1 MNFLSHAIPYLTNA
15 SFQSPLLAV
24 STGIPDWLTVV
35 DRKIRARGKLAEQHV
50 NSLDKELCDVAK
62 GILLHISDDRWFHG
76 TQAFIE
82 TNMEL
87 AIQLRD
93 QLPGDAGFRPS
104 FVGHIL
110 IEMLLD
116 GLWIRDDR
124 THAESYYAA
133 IRQAPPSTIERCVN
147 VITGKPTTKLAAAIE
162 RFVEIQFL
170 YDYLDHEKMLMRL
183 NQVMNRV
190 GLPALPDTLA
200 GWLPQAQEL
209 VESRRR
215 QLLTPPGDTH
225 HFPAI
230 HVI

>member
-1 MNFLSHAIPYLTNA
+1 MNFLSHAIPYLTSS
-15 SFQSPLLAV
+15 SFDSPLLAV

-50 NSLDKELCDVAK
+50 NSADPELSDVAK

-76 TQAFIE
+76 TQAFVE

-87 AIQLRD
+87 ALQLRD

-124 THAESYYAA
+124 NHADAYYAA
-133 IRQAPPSTIERCVN
+133 IRQAPPATIERCVN
-147 VITGKPTTKLAAAIE
+147 VITGKPTTKLAAVID
-162 RFVEIQFL
+162 RFTEIQFL

-190 GLPALPDTLA
+190 SLPPLPTTIV
-200 GWLPQAQEL
+200 GWLPEAQDL

-215 QLLTPPGDTH
+215 PLLTPPGDTN
-225 HFPAI
+225 HFPPMP
-230 HVI
+230 VI

>member
-1 MNFLSHAIPYLTNA
+1 MNFLSHAIPYLT
-15 SFQSPLLAV
+15 SPGFGSPLLAV

-35 DRKIRARGKLAEQHV
+35 DRKIRARGKLAEKHIH
-50 NSLDKELCDVAK
+50 STDAELSDVAR

-76 TQAFIE
+76 TQAFVE

-124 THAESYYAA
+124 EHAEKYYTA

-147 VITGKPTTKLAAAIE
+147 VITGKPTTKLAAVIN
-162 RFVEIQFL
+162 RFAEIQFL
-170 YDYLDHEKMLMRL
+170 YDYLDHKKMLMRL

-190 GLPALPDTLA
+190 GLPPLPNAIA
-200 GWLPQAQEL
+200 GWLPEAQDL
-209 VESRRR
+209 VESRRL
-215 QLLTPPGDTH
+215 QLLTPPGDTN
-225 HFPAI
+225 HFPSI
-230 HVI
+230 PVI

>member
-1 MNFLSHAIPYLTNA
+1 MGG
-15 SFQSPLLAV
+15 PLLAV

-35 DRKIRARGKLAEQHV
+35 DRRIRARGRMAEQYID
-50 NSLDKELCDVAK
+50 SSDRQLSEVAQ
-62 GILLHISDDRWFHG
+62 GILFHISDDRWFHG
-76 TQAFIE
+76 TRAFVE

-124 THAESYYAA
+124 RHAENYYSA
-133 IRQAPPSTIERCVN
+133 IRQATPSTIQRCVN
-147 VITGKPTTKLAAAIE
+147 VITGKPTTKLAAVIDRFLEIE
-162 RFVEIQFL
+162 FL
-170 YDYLDHEKMLMRL
+170 YDYLDDEKLLMRL

-190 GLPALPDTLA
+190 GLPALPDTITR
-200 GWLPQAQEL
+200 WLPEAQDL

-215 QLLTPPGDTH
+215 QLLTPPGDEN
-225 HFPAI
+225 HFPPI
-230 HVI
+230 PVI

>member
-1 MNFLSHAIPYLTNA
+1 MNFLSHAIPYLTSSNF
-15 SFQSPLLAV
+15 SSPLLAV

-50 NSLDKELCDVAK
+50 NSVDSDLSDVAK

-76 TQAFIE
+76 TQAFVE

-124 THAESYYAA
+124 AHAEDYYAA
-133 IRQAPPSTIERCVN
+133 IRQASPSTIERCVN
-147 VITGKPTTKLAAAIE
+147 VITGKPTTKLAAVIE
-162 RFVEIQFL
+162 RFAEIQFL
-170 YDYLDHEKMLMRL
+170 YDYLDHEKLLMRL

-190 GLPALPDTLA
+190 GLPALPDTIA
-200 GWLPQAQEL
+200 RWLPEAQDL
-209 VESRRR
+209 VESRRG
-215 QLLTPPGDTH
+215 QLLTPPGDTN
-225 HFPAI
+225 HFPPI
-230 HVI
+230 PVN

>member
-1 MNFLSHAIPYLTNA
+1 MNFLSHAIPYLA
-15 SFQSPLLAV
+15 RPDFGSPLLAV

-35 DRKIRARGKLAEQHV
+35 DRRIRARGKMAEQHV
-50 NSLDKELCDVAK
+50 NSSDVQLSEVAQ

-76 TQAFIE
+76 TRAFVE

-124 THAESYYAA
+124 RHAENYYSA
-133 IRQAPPSTIERCVN
+133 IRQASPSTIQRCVN
-147 VITGKPTTKLAAAIE
+147 VITGKPTTKLAAVIDRFLEIE
-162 RFVEIQFL
+162 FL
-170 YDYLDHEKMLMRL
+170 YDYLDYEKLLMRL

-190 GLPALPDTLA
+190 GLPALPDA
-200 GWLPQAQEL
+200 IARWLPEAQDL

-215 QLLTPPGDTH
+215 PLLTPPGDAN
-225 HFPAI
+225 HFPPI
-230 HVI
+230 PVI